1 MRQFL
6 RAVSDFHEKDYLH
19 RLRDLA
25 AKKAPCGFFY
35 LGNDADLPKFL
46 NILHAQGITVS
57 VIVNLGGELP
67 SAGVPVIHAAKFPA
81 LAEKPQ
87 TMILYGA
94 GVPSCF
100 ASFFERWD
108 IECLVLNVPQNIQHD
123 TDFYDQHLVDLYE
136 AYSGFHDEESR
147 LAFLGGWKYVSS
159 SSIRDFHLAPEPQYF
174 LSGFTVLAGDIV
186 IDGGAYDGGTS
197 RDFASVAG
205 ASGKVYAFEMDEEN
219 FKKCQAA
226 AEHFGFVAENM
237 GLASHRQMAKYM
249 HTGAQATASRMD
261 AGGDRTASFTSID
274 VYVKENQLPRVDFIK
289 MDIEGAELDALHGAA
304 LTIARWKPRMAICA
318 YHKPEDLWVLQQYI
332 QSLRPDYEFAFR
344 HYGIDVSE
352 YLYTDETRQLL
363 SDFHL
368 PWSVPSNC
376 ERVLYCR

>member
-1 MRQFL
+1 M
-6 RAVSDFHEKDYLH
+6 
-19 RLRDLA
+19 
-25 AKKAPCGFFY
+25 
-35 LGNDADLPKFL
+35 
-46 NILHAQGITVS
+46 
-57 VIVNLGGELP
+57 
-67 SAGVPVIHAAKFPA
+67 
-81 LAEKPQ
+81 
-87 TMILYGA
+87 
-94 GVPSCF
+94 
-100 ASFFERWD
+100 
-108 IECLVLNVPQNIQHD
+108 NVPQNIQHD

-174 LSGFTVLAGDIV
+174 LSGFTVQAGDIA

-318 YHKPEDLWVLQQYI
+318 YHKPEDFWVLQQYI

>member
-6 RAVSDFHEKDYLH
+6 QAVSDFHEKDYMH
-19 RLRDLA
+19 RLQALA
-25 AKKAPCGFFY
+25 ARKESCGFFY
-35 LGNDADLPKFL
+35 LGNDADLPKFQNVL
-46 NILHAQGITVS
+46 RAQGVSVS
-57 VIVNLGGELP
+57 VIVNLGGKLP
-67 SAGVPVIHAAKFPA
+67 TAQVPVIHAAEFPA
-81 LAEKPQ
+81 FSPKPK

-100 ASFFERWD
+100 AAFFERWK
-108 IECLVLNVPQNIQHD
+108 IESLVLNVVQNIQHEMG
-123 TDFYDQHLVDLYE
+123 FYDKHLVDLYD
-136 AYSGFHDEESR
+136 AYADFSDEESR
-147 LAFLGGWKYVSS
+147 RAFLGGWKHISS
-159 SSIRDFHLAPEPQYF
+159 SSLRDFHLAPEPQYF
-174 LSGFTVLAGDIV
+174 LSGFTVQPGDIV

-205 ASGKVYAFEMDEEN
+205 PSGKVYAFEMDEEN
-219 FKKCQAA
+219 FPKCSAS
-226 AEHFGFVAENM
+226 AEKYDFVAENM
-237 GLASHRQMAKYM
+237 GLASQRQAANYV
-249 HTGAQATASRMD
+249 HTGANATASRMD
-261 AGGDRTASFTSID
+261 AGGDRTAQFTSID
-274 VYVKENQLPRVDFIK
+274 AYVKEQGLPRVDFIK

-332 QSLRPDYEFAFR
+332 RSLRPDYEFAFR

-352 YLYTDETRQLL
+352 YLYTDETRKLL